1 MTDLENF
8 KKNGFLQKKIFTKKQ
23 ILNFNKDLFFN
34 SIHFLNKK
42 NILKKQN
49 YSFQSFQKILKH
61 LHEIEFD
68 NFKRFYAFCQNS
80 LASIEL
86 VRSASFLNFASKI
99 LKAKKSSL
107 MIGDLTVRFDNLG
120 KSSAHIDFHQESSYY
135 PNIGN
140 YEKSLLVWFPLHNI
154 DQNGGGL
161 SYIAKSHLSG
171 KQSHKFLN
179 PRKNAKRK
187 PIYKSKLQKKNNQRV
202 FIGSVGEVLAC
213 DFNLFHG
220 STVNKSNN
228 FRISAAF
235 RLFSS
240 EAKNFQPFS
249 RRVTNE

>member
-1 MTDLENF
+1 MNSFESY
-8 KKNGFLQKKIFTKKQ
+8 KRNGFLQKKIFTKSQ
-23 ILNFNKDLFFN
+23 ILNFNKNLFFN

-42 NILKKQN
+42 KILRNQK

-61 LHEIEFD
+61 LYEIEFD
-68 NFKRFYAFCQNS
+68 NFKRYYAFCQNS
-80 LASIEL
+80 LGSIEL
-86 VRSASFLNFASKI
+86 VRSSNFLNFASKI
-99 LKAKKSSL
+99 LKVKKSSL

-140 YEKSLLVWFPLHNI
+140 YEKSLLVWFPLHDI

-161 SYIAKSHLSG
+161 SYIAKSHLGG

-187 PIYKSKLQKKNNQRV
+187 PIYNSKLLKKNNQRV
-202 FIGSVGEVLAC
+202 FIGSAGEVLAC
-213 DFNLFHG
+213 NFNLFHG
-220 STVNKSNN
+220 STVNKGNN

-240 EAKNFQPFS
+240 EAKNFQPFL
-249 RRVTNE
+249 RRVENE